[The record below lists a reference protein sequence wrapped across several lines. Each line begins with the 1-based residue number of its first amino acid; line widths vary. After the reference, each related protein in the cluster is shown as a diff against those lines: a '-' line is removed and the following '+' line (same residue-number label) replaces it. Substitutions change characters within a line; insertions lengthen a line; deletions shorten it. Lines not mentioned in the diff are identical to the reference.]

1 MFLMEIYFAGGCFWG
16 VQKLFSQIDGV
27 VSTTCGYVNGR
38 EDIVPS
44 YKRVCMGDSEYRE
57 CVRVEYDPSK
67 VSLEKLLRVFFFVI
81 DPSQEDGQGH
91 DVGDQYRTGIYFIR
105 DEDRVVIEKFVGS
118 IRSSYSSFYTV
129 VARLKNFYA
138 AEEFHQDY
146 LLKNPNGYCH
156 IPLAKY
162 EDVKRLLED

>member
-1 MFLMEIYFAGGCFWG
+1 MEIYFAGGCFWG
-16 VQKLFSQIDGV
+16 VQKLFSQLDGV
-27 VSTTCGYVNGR
+27 VYTVCGYVNGR
-38 EDIVPS
+38 EDVVPS
-44 YKRVCMGDSEYRE
+44 YERVCMGDSEYRE
-57 CVRVEYDPSK
+57 CVRVVYDVSK
-67 VSLEKLLRVFFFVI
+67 ISLETLLKVFFFVI

-91 DVGDQYRTGIYFIR
+91 DVGAQYRTGIYFVN
-105 DEDRVVIEKFVGS
+105 DADRIVIEEFIGS

-156 IPLAKY
+156 IPLVKY
-162 EDVKRLLED
+162 EDVKKLL